1 MLGPPPPP
9 PPPFPFAPFP
19 PCQPR
24 LRPPPPLPALPY
36 FACLGLGVPGA
47 WGALADGGWGGHT
60 RRVRQ
65 SEKMDKCIASLVE
78 TLGTLRTG
86 RANPAM
92 LDRIIVDYYGAPT
105 PLQSLAGVTCPDAQT
120 VQIQPFDQGAIKD
133 IERAIIDSDTGFT
146 PNNDGK
152 VLRINVPALTAERRK
167 EMAKMCGKM
176 GEEGKVA
183 LRNVRRE
190 CMTLVKELEAGEDET
205 RAMEAEVEKAAKE
218 YGKKVDQLVKDKE
231 KEITSL

>member
-1 MLGPPPPP
+1 MPGPPPSPP
-9 PPPFPFAPFP
+9 PPSPSRPSRPASPGFGP
-19 PCQPR
+19 
-24 LRPPPPLPALPY
+24 RPPSRPCPTLRAW
-36 FACLGLGVPGA
+36 AWVCQGPGA
-47 WGALADGGWGGHT
+47 RWLTVRGGGHT

>member
-1 MLGPPPPP
+1 
-9 PPPFPFAPFP
+9 
-19 PCQPR
+19 
-24 LRPPPPLPALPY
+24 
-36 FACLGLGVPGA
+36 
-47 WGALADGGWGGHT
+47 
-60 RRVRQ
+60 
-65 SEKMDKCIASLVE
+65 MDKCIASLVE